1 MLKQVPLQ
9 ANPNKLIVIP
19 RPFSFTF
26 AKALHVR
33 LNHPSPSQMK
43 KQWSRKYFMLNEN
56 QILQKVFDSCDVP
69 CQASKILPKELFDYT
84 MQNEP
89 QRLGQFFNAD
99 VMEEA
104 KQKILVVHENLTS
117 FTDAVILQNQT
128 KQSLKEGLFVILSR
142 LKLADKPSVHVDGQS
157 SLRSLRSDDSL
168 KQLGITLDIGLP
180 KNANKNAVADKSI
193 RVTRAVGKA
202 ITV

>member
-1 MLKQVPLQ
+1 MSGL
-9 ANPNKLIVIP
+9 
-19 RPFSFTF
+19 
-26 AKALHVR
+26 
-33 LNHPSPSQMK
+33 
-43 KQWSRKYFMLNEN
+43 
-56 QILQKVFDSCDVP
+56 
-69 CQASKILPKELFDYT
+69 KELFDYT
-84 MQNEP
+84 TQTKP

-104 KQKILVVHENLTS
+104 KQKILVVHKNLTS

-128 KQSLKEGLFVILSR
+128 KQSLKEGLVVILSH
-142 LKLADKPSVHVDGQS
+142 LELADKPTVRVDGQS